1 MLEENS
7 AQNQLP
13 GEAHSFLNTFT
24 NANTADMVMEIHTHM
39 VGSPGY
45 GQLDAIDRVNLS
57 YFLQELYRFQEVFRS
72 IQEHLPEVPW
82 PSNEE

>member
-1 MLEENS
+1 MTKENS
-7 AQNQLP
+7 TQKQLP
-13 GEAHSFLNTFT
+13 GEAHSFLHTFT

-57 YFLQELYRFQEVFRS
+57 YFLQELYRFQEVFRN
-72 IQEHLPEVPW
+72 IEEHLSEIPFATQE
-82 PSNEE
+82 